1 MTSAGR
7 SPPPCILPMA
17 GIIELLSLSLALAL
31 NYPFEFSELNL
42 LPMASYRDL
51 IRSKMLKFAL
61 INL

>member
-7 SPPPCILPMA
+7 SPPCILPMA
-17 GIIELLSLSLALAL
+17 GMIELLSLSLALAL
-31 NYPFEFSELNL
+31 NYPPFEFSELNL
-42 LPMASYRDL
+42 FPMASCSDL